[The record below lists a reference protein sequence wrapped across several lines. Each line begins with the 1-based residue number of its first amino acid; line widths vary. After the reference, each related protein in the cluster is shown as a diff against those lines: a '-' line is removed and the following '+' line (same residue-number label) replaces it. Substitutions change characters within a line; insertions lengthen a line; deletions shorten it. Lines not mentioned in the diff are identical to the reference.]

1 MRGEYAKDRHVA
13 TDQLL
18 NLTVVNESN
27 LSRVQQRWNSSS
39 SSSSQYEVSMSI
51 DSKASRHIWI
61 DVISYTEG
69 IAGWKTS
76 LLELLHL
83 AQALHATLVEPC
95 MTSGRLGSCGDEFNI
110 PVSDL
115 FDLAEYMVP
124 SIGKKHPELVSYD
137 KYQAA
142 LGDSYL
148 DTGMV
153 KLCLLN
159 DMRLNID
166 NRCSTET
173 THIRDM
179 GQNDLMHILDKANE
193 DNFILHMEDYWRGS
207 LNKLGK
213 RLGMEFPDSKEF
225 DSKILPF
232 HSRHL
237 QYVDDLLQRGNI
249 TSNIFSAI
257 HWRAEKAGMNYTRCA
272 RAVNNVKHIMLKR
285 NTSSNNITEAGEESR
300 HKFVLISSLNED
312 SDKMWLGSRRTSDKR
327 SIRKALRYLLHD
339 NGFVKIDDLLEKE
352 HKLRDSG
359 MLAIYDLIIAA
370 KAFNFASCAR
380 YGEIGCTEASR
391 SLCEECNYVGK
402 FGRMATLF
410 RQEKSSLEC
419 WPTEYVT
426 EVVEQGKL
434 AKGKGCHSRLI
445 PVE

>member
-1 MRGEYAKDRHVA
+1 MTGEYAKDRHVA

-18 NLTVVNESN
+18 NLTVVRRPNESN

-39 SSSSQYEVSMSI
+39 SSSSQNEVSMSI

-61 DVISYTEG
+61 DVISYAEG

-83 AQALHATLVEPC
+83 AQALNATLVEPC

-124 SIGKKHPELVSYD
+124 SIGKRHPELVSYD

-142 LGDSYL
+142 LGNSYL

-166 NRCSTET
+166 NRCSAAT
-173 THIRDM
+173 THIRDI
-179 GQNDLMHILDKANE
+179 GRNDLMHIFRDKANE

-249 TSNIFSAI
+249 TSNNFSAI

-285 NTSSNNITEAGEESR
+285 NTSSNNNITEAGEESR
-300 HKFVLISSLNED
+300 HKFVLLSSLNED
-312 SDKMWLGSRRTSDKR
+312 SDKMWLGSRRTSDKS

-391 SLCEECNYVGK
+391 SLCEECNHVGK

-419 WPTEYVT
+419 WPTE
-426 EVVEQGKL
+426 
-434 AKGKGCHSRLI
+434 
-445 PVE
+445 